1 MAKIIAV
8 ANQKGGVGKTTTA
21 VNLACCVA
29 AKGKRVLLCDFDPQ
43 GNASSGVGVTA
54 QEGKSIYDCIV
65 GGVPASTCVVHTKYC
80 SVLPADI
87 RLAAAEVELADLP
100 RRERRLKEALD
111 TVAGEYDYVFID
123 CPPSLGQLT
132 VNALTACNTVLVPM
146 QCEYY
151 ALEGLS
157 QLVSS
162 IRMVKR
168 SSNPQIDIEGIVL
181 TMYDSRTNL
190 TIQVAEDVKKY
201 FGSTVFKT
209 VIPRNV
215 RLSEAPSHGKPVIAY
230 DRLSRGAMAYNAV
243 AEEFLKRGGNH

>member
-8 ANQKGGVGKTTTA
+8 ANQKGGVGKTTSA

-43 GNASSGVGVTA
+43 GNASSGEGVTA

-111 TVAGEYDYVFID
+111 SVAGDFDYVFID

-168 SSNPQIDIEGIVL
+168 SSNPTIDIEGIVL

-190 TIQVAEDVKKY
+190 TIQVAEEVKKY
-201 FGSTVFKT
+201 FGSKVLKT

-243 AEEFLKRGGNH
+243 AEEFLKRGGNG